1 MRVTLKQQTERSEP
15 MYLGKKI
22 RLERIINRA
31 NGRTI
36 IVPMDH
42 GVTIGAVEGLVDM
55 RDTVNDMATG
65 GADAV
70 LMHKGLV
77 RCGHRNAGSDIGLII
92 HLSAS
97 TALSPLGNT
106 KTLVATVE
114 EAIKHGA
121 DCVSVHVNL
130 GDPNERLMLAD
141 LGRVAE
147 SCDNWGIPLLAMMYA
162 RGPQIQNGYA
172 KDVVARCA
180 RVGVELGADIVKV
193 PYTGDVESFSEVV
206 AACCVPVVIAGGER
220 MDSTRQ
226 ILQMVQDSLS
236 AGGAGISV
244 GRNVFQ
250 HPNRV
255 ALVKALRAIVH
266 DNASVDQA
274 MEIVGE

>member
-22 RLERIINRA
+22 RLERIINRT

-106 KTLVATVE
+106 KTLVGTVE

-172 KDVVARCA
+172 KDVVAHCA

>member
-1 MRVTLKQQTERSEP
+1 

-22 RLERIINRA
+22 RLERIINRE

-55 RDTVNDMATG
+55 RETVNDMASG

-97 TALSPLGNT
+97 TTLSPMGNT

-162 RGPQIQNGYA
+162 RGPQVKNGYA
-172 KDVVARCA
+172 KDVVAHCA

-193 PYTGDVESFSEVV
+193 PYTGDPESFSEVV
-206 AACCVPVVIAGGER
+206 ASCCVPVVIAGGER

-226 ILQMVQDSLS
+226 ILQMVQDSLI

-266 DNASVDQA
+266 ENASVDQA
-274 MEIVGE
+274 LKIVGE

>member
-1 MRVTLKQQTERSEP
+1 

-22 RLERIINRA
+22 RLERIINRS

-55 RDTVNDMATG
+55 REAVNDMSRG

-97 TALSPLGNT
+97 TAMSPTGNT
-106 KTLVATVE
+106 KTLVGTVE
-114 EAIKHGA
+114 EALKHGA

-130 GDPNERLMLAD
+130 GDPHERLMLAD

-147 SCDNWGIPLLAMMYA
+147 ACDNWGIPLLAMMYA
-162 RGPQIQNGYA
+162 RGPQISDPYA
-172 KDVVARCA
+172 KDVVAHCT

-193 PYTGDVESFSEVV
+193 PYSGSVDSFADVV
-206 AACCVPVVIAGGER
+206 AACCVPVVIAGGEF
-220 MDSTRQ
+220 MNSTRQ
-226 ILQMVQDSLS
+226 ILQMVHDSVM

-266 DNASVDQA
+266 EDATVEQA
-274 MEIVGE
+274 VRMVEE

>member
-1 MRVTLKQQTERSEP
+1 
-15 MYLGKKI
+15 MYLGKKV
-22 RLERIINRA
+22 RLERIINRE

-42 GVTIGAVEGLVDM
+42 GVTIGAVDGLIDM
-55 RDTVNDMATG
+55 RQAVNDMARG

-77 RCGHRNAGSDIGLII
+77 RCSHRSAGQDIGLIV

-97 TALSPLGNT
+97 TALSPSGNT
-106 KTLVATVE
+106 KTLVGTVE
-114 EAIKHGA
+114 EGIKQGA

-130 GDPNERLMLAD
+130 GDPNERLMLTD
-141 LGRVAE
+141 MGRVAE
-147 SCDNWGIPLLAMMYA
+147 ACDNWGMPLLAMIYA
-162 RGPQIQNGYA
+162 RGPQVHNGYA
-172 KDVVARCA
+172 PEIVAHCA

-193 PYTGDVESFSEVV
+193 SYTGDVESFSEVI
-206 AACCVPVVIAGGER
+206 AACCVPVLIAGGEL

-226 ILQMVQDSLS
+226 ILEMVHDSLM

-250 HPNRV
+250 HPRRV
-255 ALVKALRAIVH
+255 ALIKALRAIVH
-266 DNASVDQA
+266 EDADVDDA
-274 MEIVGE
+274 LATMGE